1 MTKTHGLVLAIYFA
15 MGSMAHAA
23 EMPASTTGEVT
34 SPAPDAVR
42 VSGADLKAFGW
53 TQPES
58 IPSPQATLPN
68 STENAAA
75 ESTPSPPE
83 GIAETPAPDP
93 MDGRS
98 ASLNTPQPEL
108 EPSAPNVAQ
117 TDSSINPTDS
127 ESRGM
132 PPLREQ
138 ATAAASA
145 QSSPPLGERSQTSS
159 ETSATPR
166 TGGSTESVKAE
177 APPSTPEAASAPAI
191 DVTPNL
197 IGATMAT
204 PNATTP
210 LPPNSTIT
218 EISGP

>member
-23 EMPASTTGEVT
+23 GMSASTGEVT

-58 IPSPQATLPN
+58 IPSPQASLPN
-68 STENAAA
+68 SSENAAA
-75 ESTPSPPE
+75 ESKPSSPE

-98 ASLNTPQPEL
+98 ASLTTPQPGL

-117 TDSSINPTDS
+117 TNANSNVNPTDS
-127 ESRGM
+127 ESRGIT
-132 PPLREQ
+132 PSSEQ
-138 ATAAASA
+138 TTAAVSA
-145 QSSPPLGERSQTSS
+145 QSSPPLGEPSQTPS
-159 ETSATPR
+159 EASATPS
-166 TGGSTESVKAE
+166 TGSAATVKAE

-197 IGATMAT
+197 VGATMAT

-210 LPPNSTIT
+210 LPPNSTVT